1 MINEIAVITV
11 KEGAGP
17 AFEAAV
23 AKAKPLFLG
32 AKGCHGMQLF
42 RSIER
47 PLEYTLVVDWETV
60 EHHMVD
66 FRESEA
72 FKQWR
77 ALIGGSVAQPPQV
90 HHVQQVI

>member
-1 MINEIAVITV
+1 MINEIAFIVV

-32 AKGCHGMQLF
+32 SKGCHGMQLF
-42 RSIER
+42 RGIER

-60 EHHMVD
+60 ERHMVD

-77 ALIGGSVAQPPQV
+77 ALIGDHVAQPPQA
-90 HHVQQVI
+90 HHLQQVV

>member
-1 MINEIAVITV
+1 MINEIAVIFV
-11 KEGAGP
+11 KEGAGA

-23 AKAKPLFLG
+23 NKAKPLFLA
-32 AKGCHGMQLF
+32 AKGCHGVQLF
-42 RSIER
+42 RSIEK

-77 ALIGGSVAQPPQV
+77 ALIGDSVAQPAQV
-90 HHVQQVI
+90 HHVNQVM

>member
-1 MINEIAVITV
+1 MINEIAVIHV
-11 KEGAGP
+11 KEGAGA

-23 AKAKPLFLG
+23 TKARPLFL
-32 AKGCHGMQLF
+32 ASKGCHGVQLF
-42 RSIER
+42 RGIET
-47 PLEYTLVVDWETV
+47 PLQYTLVVDWETV

-77 ALIGGSVAQPPQV
+77 ALIGEHLAQPPQV
-90 HHVQQVI
+90 QHVQQVM

>member
-1 MINEIAVITV
+1 MINEIASIVV
-11 KEGAGP
+11 KEGASP

-42 RSIER
+42 RCIER

-77 ALIGGSVAQPPQV
+77 ALIGDSVAQPPQV
-90 HHVQQVI
+90 QHVQQLV